1 MKTQIKYGKKSA
13 VQDESVHD
21 GFVIGAF
28 GIMLVILAFVIVLW
42 APTTIVASFSLYHRW
57 LESIAWITGFGS
69 IMHFIGIVFHGRARQ
84 KISSILFG
92 IAAIMGLVLVVYVD
106 YFRPDL
112 ANAAIFND
120 AAQFNAFKIIIAI
133 LELCIFGLSFVGMVV
148 TRARLNK

>member
-1 MKTQIKYGKKSA
+1 MKTEIKHEKKSA

-28 GIMLVILAFVIVLW
+28 GIILVIVALVILLW

-69 IMHFIGIVFHGRARQ
+69 IMHFFGIGFHGRARQ

-92 IAAIMGLVLVVYVD
+92 IVAIVGLILVVYID
-106 YFRPDL
+106 YCRPDL
-112 ANAAIFND
+112 ANADIFND
-120 AAQFNAFKIIIAI
+120 AAQFNAFKMDIAI
-133 LELCIFGLSFVGMVV
+133 LETCMIVVSFVGMIV
-148 TRARLNK
+148 TRARVNK